1 MDMSWLS
8 TEAQTLHQV
17 FGNLFY
23 LFMTVLLLIGI
34 LMEYFKFAI
43 GGTPQF
49 THLVG
54 RVFIAAVLLVALPE
68 IMNLL
73 ATFTDSVVK
82 ELGGFNDVS
91 HVLNRLGEK
100 FKSLSLSWV
109 SVKDMVLI
117 LISLL
122 SFFVLYVTVYLADA
136 IFVFSWML
144 LYVMSPILIA
154 LYVLP
159 STAGATMA
167 LFKSLIQ
174 VCAWKILW
182 CVICCLLWSF
192 AFSDINQPNQEIDF
206 LTAIIVNLML
216 VFSVLM
222 IPKLTSAFLGGGIAG
237 VADGF
242 GGALLKAVS
251 MTPATIAAKAAA
263 PVNSVNDMAKRQL
276 WTNPSRKVVKFAKK
290 KFKHEYDK
298 EDLENMDKDPD
309 SE

>member
-1 MDMSWLS
+1 
-8 TEAQTLHQV
+8 
-17 FGNLFY
+17 
-23 LFMTVLLLIGI
+23 
-34 LMEYFKFAI
+34 MEYFKFAI

-49 THLVG
+49 TQLIG
-54 RVFIAAVLLVALPE
+54 RVFIAALLLVALPE

-73 ATFTDSVVK
+73 ATFTDSVVN
-82 ELGGFNDVS
+82 ELGGFNDFS
-91 HVLNRLGEK
+91 HVLDRLGDK
-100 FKSLSLSWV
+100 FKSLSFSWV

-136 IFVFSWML
+136 FFVFSWML

-192 AFSDINQPNQEIDF
+192 AFSDINQPNQEINF

-242 GGALLKAVS
+242 GSAILGAVS
-251 MTPATIAAKAAA
+251 MTPAAIAAKAVA
-263 PVNSVNDMAKRQL
+263 PINGAKNMAKKQL
-276 WTNPSRKVVKFAKK
+276 WTNPKRKAVNFAKNK
-290 KFKHEYDK
+290 IKGGK
-298 EDLENMDKDPD
+298 EDSD
-309 SE
+309 